1 MPSLEIYKASAG
13 SGKTF
18 RIVREY
24 LRMVFQRPSS
34 YKNILAVTFT
44 NKATAEMKDRILNDL
59 SSLATGKSSGHLE
72 YLKAEFR
79 QSEEQIRT
87 LASQILKLILHD
99 YSRFSVT
106 TIDSFFQRVIKAFS
120 REMRLN
126 SSYRTELDVQLVLEE
141 AVDRLFMEIDSNE
154 GLRTWMLEYAGEN
167 LKDGK
172 NWNFRDDLTS
182 RGKELFKE
190 EFKQFSEPLL
200 QKLQDKGFLT
210 RYSRQLHKLSD
221 DYKQK
226 LIGIGNQALALI
238 AANGLTT
245 EKFKFGKGSFASH
258 FNKLSAGDLKLPGTR
273 TTGACNNLESWYK
286 AGDSDVLKQ
295 QIQII
300 YTAGLNSLLVTSIE
314 IMNTEGILANTA
326 DAILSNLFSFGLLT
340 DIALK
345 VQEVSKEKNIVL
357 LNDSAQLLS
366 KVISGSDSP
375 FVYEKMGSVF
385 RNFMLD
391 EFQDTSR
398 LQWQNFKPLIE
409 NSLSEGNRNIIVG
422 DVKQSIYRWR
432 NGDWNLLATEVEK
445 DLAAFGST
453 VVALDTNWRSAKNV
467 VDFNNSMFRESSRLL
482 NNDFESALSSSGHSF
497 EEFPGMKGI
506 IEQAYSDHYQ
516 KYSGKVQQDGYVRVQ
531 FIESDDT
538 QKKGE
543 FRDLAVG
550 ELIAQIELAQERG
563 VRPGEIAVLVR
574 DKRDGSIVAKALL
587 EKKYA
592 SPDTHYCY
600 DVISNDTL
608 VIGLSPVVKFILN
621 LFKLFSKGPN
631 DIVKS
636 DLIYSY
642 FNYLQP
648 LISGANQE
656 VKSGQLHSWFNIP
669 AEVPELFKPWFRES
683 EDVNFDQ
690 SYLSLPLFELTCR
703 IASDFELHRIA
714 GELVYLEAFMDLI
727 LQYGRDEAGGISGF
741 LNWWETS
748 GSNKTITLSEGRDA
762 ISIYTIHK
770 AKGLEFHTVLVPFCD
785 WEIAPKSNKVQYL
798 WCHPDTVP
806 FNQMDLVL
814 VKYGS
819 ALQQSLFSG
828 AYFREMLYS
837 SVDNLNLLYVAL
849 TRAVNSLI
857 VFCPYSSKLTSP
869 NKSISSLI
877 QSVIENLPL
886 MDSIDRTKYIN
897 LNELWNPET
906 KIFELGDLR
915 KVIHSTLSDTS
926 NNRLLDHFILTGR
939 EEHLNLRIRR
949 ETYVD
954 LYDSLQSEKVSHG
967 NLMHE
972 LFEKIDTIGNV
983 PSSIKKVLSEGK
995 IDTPTALEYE
1005 RLIFLVLEKEPF
1017 KSWFSGEWRVL
1028 NERDILRGK
1037 EQRHRPD
1044 RVMIRGNELVVVDYK
1059 TGVRSNSHG
1068 LQVRGYLR
1076 DFVKMG
1082 YLNPRGY
1089 LWYLSENELVEVS

>member
-34 YKNILAVTFT
+34 YRNILAVTFT

-59 SSLATGKSSGHLE
+59 ASLASGKSSGHLE
-72 YLKAEFR
+72 YLKTEFR
-79 QSEEQIRT
+79 QSEEEIRT
-87 LASQILKLILHD
+87 KASKILKLILHD

-154 GLRTWMLEYAGEN
+154 GLRTWMLEYAAEN

-172 NWNFRDDLTS
+172 NWNFREDLTS

-210 RYSRQLHKLSD
+210 RYSHQLRKLSD

-226 LIGIGNQALALI
+226 LIGIGNQGLALI
-238 AANGLTT
+238 AANGLTI
-245 EKFKFGKGSFASH
+245 EKFKHGRNSFANY
-258 FNKLSAGDLKLPGTR
+258 FNKLSAGDLKLPGIR
-273 TTGACNNLESWYK
+273 TTEACNNLESWYK
-286 AGDSDVLKQ
+286 AADSDTLKQ
-295 QIQII
+295 QIQKV
-300 YTAGLNSLLVTSIE
+300 YTSGLNNLLCTSLE

-326 DAILSNLFSFGLLT
+326 DAILTNLFSFGLLT

-357 LNDSAQLLS
+357 LNESAQLLS
-366 KVISGSDSP
+366 KVILGSDSP

-385 RNFMLD
+385 RTFMLD

-398 LQWQNFKPLIE
+398 LQWNNFKPLVE

-445 DLAAFGST
+445 DLAAFGSS
-453 VVALDTNWRSAKNV
+453 VVSLDTNWRSAKNV
-467 VDFNNSMFRESSRLL
+467 VDFNNSLFRESSRLL
-482 NNDFESALSSSGHSF
+482 NSDFESAVSSSGHSF
-497 EEFPGMKGI
+497 KEFPAMKGI

-538 QKKGE
+538 RKRGE
-543 FRDLAVG
+543 FRDLAVK
-550 ELIAQIELAQERG
+550 ELIVQVELAQDRG
-563 VRPGEIAVLVR
+563 VRPGDIAILVR
-574 DKRDGSIVAKALL
+574 DKRDGSMVAKALL

-592 SPDTHYCY
+592 SPDTTYCY

-608 VIGLSPVVKFILN
+608 VIGQSPVVKFILN
-621 LFKLFSKGPN
+621 LFTLVSKGPN
-631 DIVKS
+631 DIVKA

-642 FNYLQP
+642 FNYLHP
-648 LISGANQE
+648 LITGTYQE
-656 VKSGQLHSWFNIP
+656 VKSGQLHSWFNNTT
-669 AEVPELFKPWFRES
+669 EVPELFKPWLKGS
-683 EDVNFDQ
+683 EDGIDQ

-703 IASDFELHRIA
+703 IASDFELHRII
-714 GELVYLEAFMDLI
+714 GELVYLEAFMDLV
-727 LQYGRDEAGGISGF
+727 LQYGRDEAGGIAGF
-741 LNWWETS
+741 MNWWETT
-748 GSNKTITLSEGRDA
+748 GSNKTITLSEGRNA

-785 WEIAPKSNKVQYL
+785 WEIAPNSNKVQYL
-798 WCHPDTVP
+798 WCHPDIPP
-806 FNQMDLVL
+806 FDQMDLVL

-828 AYFREMLYS
+828 AYFRELLYS

-849 TRAVNSLI
+849 TRAVNSII
-857 VFCPYSSKLTSP
+857 VFCPYSSNLSTP
-869 NKSISSLI
+869 NKSISSLM
-877 QSVIENLPL
+877 QAVIENLPL
-886 MDSIDRTKYIN
+886 LDSIDRTKYIN

-906 KIFELGDLR
+906 RIFELGELK
-915 KVIHSTLSDTS
+915 KVIYSAQSDLS
-926 NNRLLDHFILTGR
+926 NNKLMDNFILTGTGER
-939 EEHLNLRIRR
+939 LKLKIRK
-949 ETYVD
+949 ETYLD
-954 LYDSLQSEKVSHG
+954 LYDSLKSEKVSHG

-972 LFEKIDTIGNV
+972 LFEKIDKIDNV
-983 PSSIKKVLSEGK
+983 QSSISRVLFEGK
-995 IDTPTALEYE
+995 IDTPTAREYE
-1005 RLIFLVLEKEPF
+1005 KLIILVLEKEPF
-1017 KSWFSGEWRVL
+1017 KSWFSGDWRVL

-1044 RVMIRGNELVVVDYK
+1044 RVMIRGDELVVVDYK
-1059 TGVRSNSHG
+1059 TGIRSDSHG
-1068 LQVRGYLR
+1068 VQVRGYLR
-1076 DFVKMG
+1076 DFMKMG
-1082 YLNPRGY
+1082 YVNPKGY